1 MWQKLSYIC
10 NNFFH
15 YSNWRITFLNYYT
28 IEKSPYK
35 GDDNTFAWGLE
46 FFEKIKTVK
55 A

>member
-1 MWQKLSYIC
+1 MFWISYI
-10 NNFFH
+10 FVKSKEKW
-15 YSNWRITFLNYYT
+15 YRIIQLFTLLT
-28 IEKSPYK
+28 RSPEDYK